1 MPTTSG
7 NRRRSKVAARS
18 RRYAMGC
25 ALSGVDTTELGDS
38 VCSPGAKNVLQEA
51 RVRVHGVFLWLYLPC
66 VPRYDGS
73 RKRAEQFAFYV
84 RRVSPYHR
92 QTLLHSPSC
101 TRLYKIRR
109 TEWSDDST
117 QVSMGLPCL
126 MYDART
132 WVFVVLFPR
141 SPRPKGRVKTA
152 NVG

>member
-18 RRYAMGC
+18 RRYAMSC

-38 VCSPGAKNVLQEA
+38 VCSPGAKNVPQEA
-51 RVRVHGVFLWLYLPC
+51 RVRVHGVFLWLYLP
-66 VPRYDGS
+66 
-73 RKRAEQFAFYV
+73 FYV